1 MLESK
6 FLVDYNNKTET
17 PSTYG
22 GTQKLK
28 EEKKKV
34 KVSAFVIKAG
44 HYTGQKTKRQ
54 VSGVT

>member
-1 MLESK
+1 VLESK

-28 EEKKKV
+28 EERKK